1 MRRSCLNSAQIKE
14 MSVWSVYAAMALIL
28 LL

>member
-1 MRRSCLNSAQIKE
+1 MRRSGLNSAQIKQTP
-14 MSVWSVYAAMALIL
+14 VWSVYAATALIL